1 METSLNNRFY
11 CIRSKKNYYVYDK
24 YLNSINKIDRDLFIK
39 FNNGTLE
46 PLEDL
51 SKKFTF
57 IFKIIMIKCFKI
69 VLF

>member
-39 FNNGTLE
+39 FNNGTFALDSQQLE
-46 PLEDL
+46 NQNK
-51 SKKFTF
+51 SFSF
-57 IFKIIMIKCFKI
+57 FVHFY
-69 VLF
+69 